1 MLGEEQKLLK
11 GSVATPSE
19 LTEAAAFHATA
30 GDLQLQ
36 PQLGLIRAAT
46 QGAPAKQAATES
58 ISVTSCHVTT
68 RYRSTREPDAKCA
81 SRLTFSGRNLAPEA
95 EAEAAE
101 SSRPPTWLPAK
112 QARKTESGRS
122 LCCGSLRVAAD
133 GSEVGSF
140 YTGLID
146 KALTERTARREVI
159 ARCAGGSGGLGLVHR
174 LEPWH
179 GVRAVRA
186 KPRGGAETPL
196 C

>member
-1 MLGEEQKLLK
+1 MPPPVI
-11 GSVATPSE
+11 SSCSRSS
-19 LTEAAAFHATA
+19 AFSA
-30 GDLQLQ
+30 L
-36 PQLGLIRAAT
+36 PRK
-46 QGAPAKQAATES
+46 GAPAKQAATES
-58 ISVTSCHVTT
+58 ISVMSPLDTGAAVSRTPSVQAGSRSAAATVHVF
-68 RYRSTREPDAKCA
+68 AI
-81 SRLTFSGRNLAPEA
+81 LAPEA
-95 EAEAAE
+95 EAEE